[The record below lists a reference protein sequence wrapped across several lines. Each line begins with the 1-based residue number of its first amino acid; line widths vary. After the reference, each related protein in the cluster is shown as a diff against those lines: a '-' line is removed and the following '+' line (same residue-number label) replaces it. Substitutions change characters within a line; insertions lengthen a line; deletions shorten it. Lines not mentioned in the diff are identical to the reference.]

1 MFLFKRKEVI
11 VDCFT
16 YSDDAYKYAQINKA
30 SNYIPKWFYQKH
42 QLEIDGMVAN
52 SVKNCPALTSYFNK
66 GFIMPMWCDVSIVST
81 LKDFK
86 VVFAN
91 PGYNFEQHP
100 TNQWENFKDASK
112 EFHIKLLSPW
122 VLKSKDDTEFLLT
135 KPQWRKSNDLDVLT
149 GVVNYKHQH
158 GTHVNMFLPIA
169 NKTYDIKYNEP
180 LIHIIPLT
188 EKNVVLKHHLI
199 DKKEWDK
206 IHIAKLHF
214 RGNYNKVSKC
224 PFHK

>member
-42 QLEIDGMVAN
+42 QLEINGMVAN
-52 SVKNCPALTSYFNK
+52 SLKDCPAINSYFKK
-66 GFIMPMWCDVSIVST
+66 GFILPMWCDVNIVST
-81 LKDFK
+81 VNDFK
-86 VVFAN
+86 IEFAN
-91 PGYNFEQHP
+91 PAYGFDQHLS
-100 TNQWENFKDASK
+100 TQWENFKDASK

-122 VLKSKDDTEFLLT
+122 VLKSKDDTEFLFT

-206 IHIAKLHF
+206 IHISKLHF